1 MNEKRNHQINVAL
14 AQTKIIWEDKEQ
26 NYALTKM
33 RIEEAVC
40 RGAEAVF
47 FPEMSFTGFSMN
59 TEDTKEQDAQTIQ
72 RMKEMAQQY
81 QVSLGFGWVKDC
93 EKRCENH
100 YTIVDRKGIVL
111 SDYAKLHPFSYAGED
126 LKFQGGSALASFS
139 INGIACSCF
148 ICYDLRFPEIFQAAS
163 RTAHV
168 IIVPANWPAKRS
180 AHWKALLRARAIENQ
195 VYILAINC
203 VGDIGGVDYTGDS
216 CIIDPEGGIRV
227 MLSGTEGNLCYTLT
241 DNVESFR
248 AAFPVKL
255 DRREQFYRGLYE
267 KGLGE
272 TL

>member
-26 NYALTKM
+26 NYVLTKM

-59 TEDTKEQDAQTIQ
+59 TEDTKEQDARTIQ

-100 YTIVDRKGIVL
+100 YTIVDGKGIVL

-139 INGIACSCF
+139 LNGIACSCF

-195 VYILAINC
+195 VDILAINC

-216 CIIDPEGGIRV
+216 CIIDPEGGVRAI
-227 MLSGTEGNLCYTLT
+227 LSGTEGNLCYTLT
-241 DNVESFR
+241 DDVESFR

-255 DRREQFYRGLYE
+255 DRREQFYRELYE